1 MRVGAES
8 TKKDGRKRGE
18 EYIFCCTTTDCKKM
32 QYKIIHA
39 LIRDGKKKRNTCNS
53 ESHFIPKYVKL
64 NSFIVLLLAIQPE

>member
-8 TKKDGRKRGE
+8 TEKDGRKRGE

-39 LIRDGKKKRNTCNS
+39 LIRDEKKKETPV
-53 ESHFIPKYVKL
+53 IL
-64 NSFIVLLLAIQPE
+64 NLISSPNM